1 MRLLLALAGALGLLS
16 VAFGAFSEHALRPN
30 IDAEHF
36 RYLMTAIR
44 YNQVHAVA
52 LLALALGLALPLGQA
67 AYSRLRATGWLML
80 VGTVL
85 FSVSIYLAVLLDVM
99 ALTFLT
105 PVGGTLL
112 MVSWAGVIW
121 TALAVERPER

>member
-1 MRLLLALAGALGLLS
+1 MPVLLMLAGALGLLS

-30 IDAEHF
+30 IDAEYF

-44 YNQVHAVA
+44 YNQIHAVA
-52 LLALALGLALPLGQA
+52 LLALALALAAPLGQRVL
-67 AYSRLRATGWLML
+67 SRLKAAGWLMFI
-80 VGTVL
+80 GTVL

-99 ALTFLT
+99 ALTFAT

-112 MVSWAGVIW
+112 MVAWGAVIWAG
-121 TALAVERPER
+121 AGLRSQS

>member
-1 MRLLLALAGALGLLS
+1 MPVLLMLAGALGLLS

-30 IDAEHF
+30 IDAEYF

-44 YNQVHAVA
+44 YNQIHAVA
-52 LLALALGLALPLGQA
+52 LLALALSLAAPLGDQVI
-67 AYSRLRATGWLML
+67 SRLKAAGWLMFI
-80 VGTVL
+80 GTVL

-99 ALTFLT
+99 ALTFAT

-112 MVSWAGVIW
+112 MVAWGAVIWAGFG
-121 TALAVERPER
+121 ARARD